1 MGAYVLARELAG
13 SIGHA
18 AALAR
23 YEKRLR
29 PYVLANQ
36 DIDIRTGEGI
46 DEAKIAFDFD
56 ARRRSAKARMPSNE
70 IEVPELWN
78 IHLYRSFYCSPL
90 VLPAD

>member
-1 MGAYVLARELAG
+1 VVEGQSRTVGDAAFCPSPLTGQGTSLALVDAYVLARDFAG
-13 SIGHA
+13 SMGHD

-29 PYVLANQ
+29 PFVVANQ

-56 ARRRSAKARMPSNE
+56 A
-70 IEVPELWN
+70 
-78 IHLYRSFYCSPL
+78 
-90 VLPAD
+90 